1 MTPAKILIVED
12 EGILAEGLK
21 KRLIGLGYTVVGI
34 AARGEEAIEK
44 AGQTRPDL
52 VIMDIR
58 LKGET
63 DGIEAAQVI
72 RQRFDIP
79 VVYLTAYSDSE
90 TLNRARIT
98 EPYGYICKPVE
109 ERELHINIEIA
120 LYKHR
125 TEKELLKKRELE
137 ALATFASGIAHD
149 FRNIFNLVN
158 GFIDVALKESRHNPE
173 ISHHPLT
180 KARENL
186 ARAVIL
192 VDKFLDIFQEE
203 RLDKQKINV
212 TDLIQKAVDSIS
224 LPGPIAIALPSD
236 IPPLTL
242 IGDEARLKEAFSGLL
257 VNAVEAMTGREPGI
271 IGLAIEIVAADS
283 ETYPLLKE
291 GRYIK
296 VTIQDQGK
304 GIPGEH
310 IEKIFIPYFS
320 TKDNPTQKG
329 LGLGLTY
336 CYSIIKRHG
345 GHIDIVSTPGA
356 GTTATVF
363 LPLAPL

>member
-1 MTPAKILIVED
+1 MTAAKILIVED

-21 KRLIGLGYTVVGI
+21 KRLTALGYTVTGI
-34 AARGEEAIEK
+34 AARGEEAIAK

-58 LKGET
+58 LKGEM

-72 RQRFDIP
+72 RERFDIP
-79 VVYLTAYSDSE
+79 VVYLTAYSDQQ
-90 TLNRARIT
+90 TLDRAKIT

-158 GFIDVALKESRHNPE
+158 GFIDVAMKESRHDPE

-186 ARAVIL
+186 ARAIIL
-192 VDKFLDIFQEE
+192 VNKFLDIFQEE
-203 RLDKQKINV
+203 RLNRQKINV
-212 TDLIQKAVDSIS
+212 TGLIQEAIDSVPRPNTITIS
-224 LPGPIAIALPSD
+224 LPTG
-236 IPPLTL
+236 IPPLL
-242 IGDEARLKEAFSGLL
+242 LVGDEARLKEAFSDLL
-257 VNAVEAMTGREPGI
+257 VNAVEAMSGKEPGI
-271 IGLAIEIVAADS
+271 IGLAIETVIADS

-291 GRYIK
+291 GRYLK
-296 VTIQDQGK
+296 VSIQDPGK

-310 IEKIFIPYFS
+310 IEKIFLPYFS

-329 LGLGLTY
+329 LGLGLTF

-345 GHIDIVSTPGA
+345 GHIAFTSSPGA

-363 LPLAPL
+363 LPLPA